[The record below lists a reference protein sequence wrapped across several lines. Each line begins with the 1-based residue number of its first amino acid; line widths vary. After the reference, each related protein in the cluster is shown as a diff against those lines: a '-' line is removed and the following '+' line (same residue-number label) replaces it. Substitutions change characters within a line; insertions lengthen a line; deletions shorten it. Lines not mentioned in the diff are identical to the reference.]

1 MTFLGECAQKFA
13 HGLVVLALL
22 CLKKDVFTGLRKKVS
37 WQLSCFIVWLRH
49 LRTVLSSFNLSR
61 WRSLNCRAEGS
72 VWLIE
77 GNHEWPAAPW
87 CCLDL
92 WGRKFLS
99 ESHSQF
105 CPDYPL
111 WEFAS
116 SLGALSPCYMTHFLL
131 PQTPVSFFHIP
142 SYLLCLGFS
151 VDCPNAPLV
160 TEVKHWGDWRP
171 WS

>member
-1 MTFLGECAQKFA
+1 MLTLGGPGPCSQFMQRLHFPFLWKYHNTTGTGEPCPLEAFSDRRRIQGSWSTMTFPDECAQRFA
-13 HGLVVLALL
+13 CGLVV
-22 CLKKDVFTGLRKKVS
+22 CLKKDVFTGLRKRVS
-37 WQLSCFIVWLRH
+37 WQLSCFVVWLRH

-61 WRSLNCRAEGS
+61 WWSLDCRAEGS

-87 CCLDL
+87 CCLDP

-116 SLGALSPCYMTHFLL
+116 SLGALSPC
-131 PQTPVSFFHIP
+131 
-142 SYLLCLGFS
+142 
-151 VDCPNAPLV
+151 
-160 TEVKHWGDWRP
+160 
-171 WS
+171 